1 MFSYLGRAGI
11 TSAISIRVYRAVK
24 TRGGSNPTLGNW
36 ESILFAIIGH
46 EITKRIILY
55 YRNSIPNSH
64 RFGNRHSAS
73 RNREGETSIKAKR
86 ATYNAVRDRGNI
98 AIITCT
104 PQSSLSWGTS
114 MYDVRTEGGGGSG
127 NIPNL
132 QTNSI
137 DFADREGE
145 GLKIKKNFTSFM
157 ETSLCM

>member
-104 PQSSLSWGTS
+104 PQSSSLGGLPYMTS
-114 MYDVRTEGGGGSG
+114 A
-127 NIPNL
+127 
-132 QTNSI
+132 QK
-137 DFADREGE
+137 GE
-145 GLKIKKNFTSFM
+145 GVQ
-157 ETSLCM
+157 ETYQICGQTV